1 MLANRAART
10 PALRS
15 FSSRRLA
22 STDAKVV
29 VVGAGTAGLTA
40 ASQLQKALA
49 KNRKTLAKEDFVIID
64 PAEYHYYQ
72 PGWTLVGSGLM
83 DKKDT
88 RRPMAS
94 LIPAGTTH
102 IPESVKSFA
111 PEKNEITLENGDQIK
126 YEYLVVAS
134 GIQINWSGIK
144 GLQEALVDS
153 HSGVSS
159 IYSYATADKARQD
172 IEALRSGKAI
182 FTQPSTPI
190 KCAGAPQK
198 VMWQAWDLYQRTDRS
213 KTVKIEFWTGMP
225 TMFSVPKYSEVLN
238 ALRIQRDI
246 AGQFG
251 QNLVAI
257 DAANHKA
264 TFKKADGTEV
274 TEEYTILH
282 VTPPQGPADYIKSSP
297 LADAAGWVDVDSG
310 TLRHKKYPNVFSL
323 GDASSLPTSKTAAA
337 ITAQAPVLV
346 HNLVDVM
353 NGKTD
358 LVAKYDGYT
367 SCPLLTGKGQLL
379 LAEFK
384 YGLEPKESFSNLFDQ
399 GKPQRYGNELQNQI
413 FANHLRELCHTV
425 HSTTSKPC
433 VNPYS
438 RDTLMTNTRT
448 DTLPMG
454 LL

>member
-40 ASQLQKALA
+40 ASQLQRALA

-94 LIPAGTTH
+94 LVPAGTTH

-190 KCAGAPQK
+190 KCAG
-198 VMWQAWDLYQRTDRS
+198 
-213 KTVKIEFWTGMP
+213 
-225 TMFSVPKYSEVLN
+225 
-238 ALRIQRDI
+238 
-246 AGQFG
+246 
-251 QNLVAI
+251 
-257 DAANHKA
+257 
-264 TFKKADGTEV
+264 GT
-274 TEEYTILH
+274 
-282 VTPPQGPADYIKSSP
+282 
-297 LADAAGWVDVDSG
+297 
-310 TLRHKKYPNVFSL
+310 
-323 GDASSLPTSKTAAA
+323 
-337 ITAQAPVLV
+337 
-346 HNLVDVM
+346 
-353 NGKTD
+353 TD

-399 GKPQRYGNELQNQI
+399 GKPQSAFYYLKTTLFPWAYFEHMLQGRWYGPKG
-413 FANHLRELCHTV
+413 F
-425 HSTTSKPC
+425 SKP
-433 VNPYS
+433 S
-438 RDTLMTNTRT
+438 FS
-448 DTLPMG
+448 
-454 LL
+454 